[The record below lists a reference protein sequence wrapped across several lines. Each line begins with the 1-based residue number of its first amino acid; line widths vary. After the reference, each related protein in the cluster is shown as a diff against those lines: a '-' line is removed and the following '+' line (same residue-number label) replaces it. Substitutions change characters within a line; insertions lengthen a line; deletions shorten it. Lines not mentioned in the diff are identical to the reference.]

1 VVPEMMPRLLQDPDR
16 ARASRAM
23 KAMLKMKKI
32 VIADIEAA
40 ANG

>member
-1 VVPEMMPRLLQDPDR
+1 MPRLLQDPDR
-16 ARASRAM
+16 AKVNRAM
-23 KAMLKMKKI
+23 QAMMKMTKI